1 MSEVAQRFVCLM
13 RRLTNF
19 FLSSYLI
26 TYLARWMG
34 RGRKGG
40 RNSCNN
46 SNGNNVK
53 YTNNF
58 LCHAVIKVKPH
69 KVIETESERGGQV
82 EKRKKSN
89 KSITK
94 AAYNKRCL

>member
-1 MSEVAQRFVCLM
+1 MDEKGS
-13 RRLTNF
+13 
-19 FLSSYLI
+19 
-26 TYLARWMG
+26 
-34 RGRKGG
+34 KGG

-46 SNGNNVK
+46 NGK

-89 KSITK
+89 KSTTK

>member
-1 MSEVAQRFVCLM
+1 MPNETIDKFLS
-13 RRLTNF
+13 F
-19 FLSSYLI
+19 FLSDYVSRSLDEK
-26 TYLARWMG
+26 G
-34 RGRKGG
+34 SKGG

-46 SNGNNVK
+46 SNGNNGK

-69 KVIETESERGGQV
+69 KVAETESERGGQV

-89 KSITK
+89 KSTTK